1 MNTSVNSLEYLFK
14 VQVSVY
20 DNYVQDSVPGA
31 FVRLSRFDQR
41 ELFKDTHKSRV
52 ALFLKPRKRIFGD
65 IDYLVLYNRLLK
77 LIP

>member
-41 ELFKDTHKSRV
+41 ELFKDTH
-52 ALFLKPRKRIFGD
+52 
-65 IDYLVLYNRLLK
+65 
-77 LIP
+77 